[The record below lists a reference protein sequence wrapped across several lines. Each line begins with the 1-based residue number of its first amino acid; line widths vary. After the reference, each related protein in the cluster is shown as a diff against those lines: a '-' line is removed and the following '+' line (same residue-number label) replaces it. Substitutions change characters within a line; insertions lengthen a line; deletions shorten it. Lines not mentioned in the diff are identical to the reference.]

1 MGWGRNCPGSAS
13 SSSPSEN
20 PCGAGAEFRA
30 IEYIVAA
37 GSYSEAYAADGR
49 KWILLQPIKEW
60 EERLP
65 SPQFVRTHRSCII
78 NLEYVDRVDPLGNDS
93 FHVLVRGEHTPL
105 PMSRRYAQIL
115 KDRFW

>member
-30 IEYIVAA
+30 IKYIVAA
-37 GSYSEAYAADGR
+37 GSYSEVYAADGR

-60 EERLP
+60 EVRL
-65 SPQFVRTHRSCII
+65 SAAQFVRTHRSAIV
-78 NLEYVDRVDPLGNDS
+78 NLDYVDSVDALGNDT
-93 FHVLVRGEHTPL
+93 FQIYLHGQPDPL
-105 PMSRRYAQIL
+105 
-115 KDRFW
+115 